1 MMNQEQLEMRLE
13 DKTLKV
19 EETSRFCA
27 TVLQNLCD
35 ESSTVTNE
43 ESDVVLSDMGEKL
56 EFVINELTAMKKDVD
71 LIESSWN
78 WISEEQE

>member
-1 MMNQEQLEMRLE
+1 MNQEQIEMRLE
-13 DKTLKV
+13 DKTLKI

-35 ESSTVTNE
+35 ESSTITND
-43 ESDVVLSDMGEKL
+43 ESDVVLNGMGEKL
-56 EFVINELTAMKKDVD
+56 ELVINELTAVKKDVD
-71 LIESSWN
+71 LIESVWN